1 MKRRSGFTLV
11 ELLVVIAIIAVLIAI
26 LLPALSRARES
37 AKKAQCAA
45 NLAADGKALGIYA
58 SQFNDTLPYAYSK
71 NDSGNWYWD
80 VAPTIADLMLGS
92 VVLNNNSMRADGARR
107 LFYCPSNPQQNAD
120 GLWTFNVKTNT
131 PPEPQSGSR
140 VIGYGYMGQRQG
152 GFPTSMTNVTNIA
165 GTARRVPP
173 LGMFNRMQA
182 VQMPQRSDLM
192 YDTTISGNR
201 AATYNSTNF
210 IQIQGGYPV
219 PHTTSHMD
227 RGFKPLGGNVLA
239 FDTHVEWRPFNAAT
253 SFVFGTGNAN
263 PPTGGPFFWVG
274 AP

>member
-45 NLAADGKALGIYA
+45 NLAACGKALGIYS
-58 SQFNDTLPYAYSK
+58 SQFNDALPYAIQPPPPAQQA
-71 NDSGNWYWD
+71 GNWYWD
-80 VAPTIADLMLGS
+80 LAPQIADLMLGS
-92 VVLNNNSMRADGARR
+92 VITNNNNMRADGARR
-107 LFYCPSNPQQNAD
+107 LFYCPSNPSQNAD
-120 GLWTFNVKTNT
+120 GLWKFNTNDGIA
-131 PPEPQSGSR
+131 GSR
-140 VIGYGYMGQRQG
+140 VIGYGYMGLRPAG
-152 GFPTSMTNVTNIA
+152 GFPTSMTNVTNLA
-165 GTARRVPP
+165 GTSRRVPP
-173 LGMFNRMQA
+173 LGLFPRMQG
-182 VQMPQRSDLM
+182 VLMPQRSDLM
-192 YDTTISGNR
+192 YDTTISNNR

-210 IQIQGGYPV
+210 IEIKGGYAV
-219 PHTTSHMD
+219 PHQTSHMD
-227 RGFKPLGGNVLA
+227 RGFKPLGGNVLS